1 MGAHWPC
8 VAVGG
13 PCGPRRRTVFSG
25 SMVAVVTPMTAAGEI
40 DLQAWERLLQWHA
53 QQGTDAVVVV
63 GTTGESPTVTLAE
76 AGELVRRAVMV
87 LGDQVPVIA
96 GTGTNSTASTIERT
110 RALAAAGAQAAL
122 VVTPYYN
129 KPTQEGLYQHFRAVA
144 DASPI
149 PLILY
154 NVPSRTGVDLLPDT
168 VARLALHPRILGVKE
183 STGSLARVEELV
195 ARCGKDLEIYSG
207 EDPIAVQSIAAGARG
222 LISVTANVA
231 PALVHEMCT
240 HALAGRLEQAEAI
253 DDRLQGLHRALF
265 TESNPIPVKWAVAE
279 LGHIPGGLRLPLTP
293 LSPQHHAV
301 VREAMRAA
309 GIP

>member
-1 MGAHWPC
+1 M
-8 VAVGG
+8 
-13 PCGPRRRTVFSG
+13 
-25 SMVAVVTPMTAAGEI
+25 VTPMTEAGEL
-40 DLQAWERLLQWHA
+40 DLQAWEGLLQWHA
-53 QQGTDAVVVV
+53 QQGTDVIVVV

-87 LGDQVPVIA
+87 LGDRVPVIA
-96 GTGTNSTASTIERT
+96 GTGTNSTAGTIERT

-168 VARLALHPRILGVKE
+168 VARLAPHPRILGVKE

-231 PALVHEMCT
+231 PALVHEMCS

>member
-1 MGAHWPC
+1 
-8 VAVGG
+8 
-13 PCGPRRRTVFSG
+13 
-25 SMVAVVTPMTAAGEI
+25 MVAVVTPMTAAGEI
-40 DLQAWERLLQWHA
+40 DLQAWEGLLQWHA

-87 LGDQVPVIA
+87 LGDRVPVIA

-149 PLILY
+149 PIILY
-154 NVPSRTGVDLLPDT
+154 NVPSRTGVDLQPDT
-168 VARLALHPRILGVKE
+168 VVRLASHPRILGVKE

-195 ARCGKDLEIYSG
+195 ARCGDDLEIYSG

-231 PALVHEMCT
+231 PALMHEMCT

>member
-1 MGAHWPC
+1 M
-8 VAVGG
+8 
-13 PCGPRRRTVFSG
+13 FSG

-40 DLQAWERLLQWHA
+40 DLQAWEGLLQWHA

-76 AGELVRRAVMV
+76 AGELVRRAVKV
-87 LGDQVPVIA
+87 LGDRVPVIA
-96 GTGTNSTASTIERT
+96 GTGTNSTVSTIERT

-168 VARLALHPRILGVKE
+168 VVRLASHPRILGVKE

-231 PALVHEMCT
+231 PALMHEMCE
-240 HALAGRLEQAEAI
+240 HALAGRLEQAEVI

-293 LSPQHHAV
+293 LSPQHHSV

>member
-1 MGAHWPC
+1 M
-8 VAVGG
+8 
-13 PCGPRRRTVFSG
+13 FSG
-25 SMVAVVTPMTAAGEI
+25 SMVAVVTPMTEAGEI
-40 DLQAWERLLQWHA
+40 DLQAWEGLLQWHA

-76 AGELVRRAVMV
+76 AGELVRRAVVV
-87 LGDQVPVIA
+87 LGDRVPVIA
-96 GTGTNSTASTIERT
+96 GTGTNSTASSIERT

-168 VARLALHPRILGVKE
+168 VVRLAAHPRILGIKE

-231 PALVHEMCT
+231 PALMHDLCE
-240 HALAGRLEQAEAI
+240 HALAGRLEEAEAI

>member
-1 MGAHWPC
+1 
-8 VAVGG
+8 
-13 PCGPRRRTVFSG
+13 
-25 SMVAVVTPMTAAGEI
+25 MVAVVTPMTEAGEI
-40 DLQAWERLLQWHA
+40 DLQAWEGLLQWHA
-53 QQGTDAVVVV
+53 QQGTDAIVVV

-87 LGDQVPVIA
+87 LGDRVPVIA
-96 GTGTNSTASTIERT
+96 GTGTNSTAGTIERT
-110 RALAAAGAQAAL
+110 RALAAAGAHAAL

-168 VARLALHPRILGVKE
+168 VARLAPHPRILGVKE

-207 EDPIAVQSIAAGARG
+207 EDPIALQSIAAGARG

-231 PALVHEMCT
+231 PALVHEMCS

>member
-1 MGAHWPC
+1 M
-8 VAVGG
+8 
-13 PCGPRRRTVFSG
+13 FSG
-25 SMVAVVTPMTAAGEI
+25 SMVAVVTPMTEAGEI
-40 DLQAWERLLQWHA
+40 DLQAWEGLLQWHA
-53 QQGTDAVVVV
+53 QQGTDAIVVV

-87 LGDQVPVIA
+87 LGDRVPVIA
-96 GTGTNSTASTIERT
+96 GTGTNSTAGTIERT

>member
-1 MGAHWPC
+1 M
-8 VAVGG
+8 
-13 PCGPRRRTVFSG
+13 FSG
-25 SMVAVVTPMTAAGEI
+25 SMVAVVTPMTEAGEI
-40 DLQAWERLLQWHA
+40 DLQAWEGLLQWHA

-76 AGELVRRAVMV
+76 AGELVRRAVVV
-87 LGDQVPVIA
+87 LGDRVPVIA

-168 VARLALHPRILGVKE
+168 VVRLAAHPRILGIKE

-231 PALVHEMCT
+231 PALMHDLCE
-240 HALAGRLEQAEAI
+240 HALAGRLEEAEAI

>member
-1 MGAHWPC
+1 M
-8 VAVGG
+8 
-13 PCGPRRRTVFSG
+13 FSG

-40 DLQAWERLLQWHA
+40 DLQAWEGLLQWHA

-76 AGELVRRAVMV
+76 AGELVRRAVKV
-87 LGDQVPVIA
+87 LGDRVPVIA
-96 GTGTNSTASTIERT
+96 GTGTNSTVSTIERT

-168 VARLALHPRILGVKE
+168 VVRLASHPRILGVKE
-183 STGSLARVEELV
+183 STGSLVRVEELV

-231 PALVHEMCT
+231 PALMHEMCE
-240 HALAGRLEQAEAI
+240 HALAGRLEQAEVI

-293 LSPQHHAV
+293 LSPQHHSV

>member
-1 MGAHWPC
+1 M
-8 VAVGG
+8 
-13 PCGPRRRTVFSG
+13 
-25 SMVAVVTPMTAAGEI
+25 VTPMTAAGEI
-40 DLQAWERLLQWHA
+40 DLQAWEGLLQWHA
-53 QQGTDAVVVV
+53 QQGTDAIVVV

-168 VARLALHPRILGVKE
+168 VVRLAAHPRILGIKE

-231 PALVHEMCT
+231 PALMHDLCE
-240 HALAGRLEQAEAI
+240 HALAGRLEEAEAI

>member
-1 MGAHWPC
+1 
-8 VAVGG
+8 
-13 PCGPRRRTVFSG
+13 
-25 SMVAVVTPMTAAGEI
+25 MTEAGEI
-40 DLQAWERLLQWHA
+40 DLQAWEGLLQWHA
-53 QQGTDAVVVV
+53 QQGTDAIVVV

-87 LGDQVPVIA
+87 LGDRVPVIA
-96 GTGTNSTASTIERT
+96 GTGTNSTAGTIERT

>member
-1 MGAHWPC
+1 M
-8 VAVGG
+8 
-13 PCGPRRRTVFSG
+13 
-25 SMVAVVTPMTAAGEI
+25 VTPMTEAGEI
-40 DLQAWERLLQWHA
+40 DLQAWEGLLQWHA
-53 QQGTDAVVVV
+53 QQGTDVIVVV

-87 LGDQVPVIA
+87 LGDRVPVIA
-96 GTGTNSTASTIERT
+96 GTGTNSTAGSIERT

-168 VARLALHPRILGVKE
+168 VARLAPHPRILGVKE

-231 PALVHEMCT
+231 PALVHEMCS

>member
-1 MGAHWPC
+1 
-8 VAVGG
+8 
-13 PCGPRRRTVFSG
+13 
-25 SMVAVVTPMTAAGEI
+25 MVAVVTPMTAAGEI
-40 DLQAWERLLQWHA
+40 DLQAWEGLLQWHA
-53 QQGTDAVVVV
+53 QQGTDAIVVV

-149 PLILY
+149 PIILY
-154 NVPSRTGVDLLPDT
+154 NVPSRTGVDLQPDT
-168 VARLALHPRILGVKE
+168 VVRLASHPRILGVKE

-195 ARCGKDLEIYSG
+195 ARCGDDLEIYSG

-231 PALVHEMCT
+231 PALMHEMCT

>member
-1 MGAHWPC
+1 
-8 VAVGG
+8 
-13 PCGPRRRTVFSG
+13 
-25 SMVAVVTPMTAAGEI
+25 
-40 DLQAWERLLQWHA
+40 
-53 QQGTDAVVVV
+53 
-63 GTTGESPTVTLAE
+63 
-76 AGELVRRAVMV
+76 
-87 LGDQVPVIA
+87 
-96 GTGTNSTASTIERT
+96 
-110 RALAAAGAQAAL
+110 
-122 VVTPYYN
+122 
-129 KPTQEGLYQHFRAVA
+129 VA

-149 PLILY
+149 PIILY
-154 NVPSRTGVDLLPDT
+154 NVPSRTGVDLQPDT
-168 VARLALHPRILGVKE
+168 VVRLASHPRILGVKE
-183 STGSLARVEELV
+183 STGSLARVKELV
-195 ARCGKDLEIYSG
+195 ARCGDDLEIYSG

-231 PALVHEMCT
+231 PALMHEMCT

>member
-1 MGAHWPC
+1 M
-8 VAVGG
+8 
-13 PCGPRRRTVFSG
+13 FSG
-25 SMVAVVTPMTAAGEI
+25 SMVAVVTPMTEAGEI
-40 DLQAWERLLQWHA
+40 DLQAWEGLLQWHA
-53 QQGTDAVVVV
+53 QQGTDAIVVV

-87 LGDQVPVIA
+87 LGGRVPVIA
-96 GTGTNSTASTIERT
+96 GTGTNSTAGTIERT
-110 RALAAAGAQAAL
+110 RALAAAGAHAAL

-168 VARLALHPRILGVKE
+168 VARLAPHPRILGVKE

-231 PALVHEMCT
+231 PALVHEMCS

>member
-1 MGAHWPC
+1 
-8 VAVGG
+8 
-13 PCGPRRRTVFSG
+13 
-25 SMVAVVTPMTAAGEI
+25 MVAVVTPMTEAGEI
-40 DLQAWERLLQWHA
+40 DLQAWEGLLQWHA
-53 QQGTDAVVVV
+53 QQGTDAIVVV

-87 LGDQVPVIA
+87 LGDRVPVIA
-96 GTGTNSTASTIERT
+96 GTGTNSTAGTIERT

-207 EDPIAVQSIAAGARG
+207 EDPIALQSIAAGARG

>member
-1 MGAHWPC
+1 
-8 VAVGG
+8 
-13 PCGPRRRTVFSG
+13 VFSG
-25 SMVAVVTPMTAAGEI
+25 SMVAVVTPMTEAGEI
-40 DLQAWERLLQWHA
+40 DLQAWEGLLQWHA

-76 AGELVRRAVMV
+76 AGELVRRAVVV
-87 LGDQVPVIA
+87 LGDRVPVIA
-96 GTGTNSTASTIERT
+96 GTGTNSTASSIERT

-168 VARLALHPRILGVKE
+168 VVRLAAHPRILGIKE

-231 PALVHEMCT
+231 PALMHDLCE
-240 HALAGRLEQAEAI
+240 HALAGRLEEAEAI

>member
-1 MGAHWPC
+1 M
-8 VAVGG
+8 
-13 PCGPRRRTVFSG
+13 FSG
-25 SMVAVVTPMTAAGEI
+25 SMVAVVTPMTAAGDI
-40 DLQAWERLLQWHA
+40 DLQAWEGLLQWHA

-87 LGDQVPVIA
+87 LGDRMPVIA

-110 RALAAAGAQAAL
+110 RALAAAGAHAAL

-129 KPTQEGLYQHFRAVA
+129 KPTQEGLYQHFHAVA

-168 VARLALHPRILGVKE
+168 VVRLASHPRIVGVKE

-231 PALVHEMCT
+231 PGLMHQLCV

-279 LGHIPGGLRLPLTP
+279 LGHIPGGIRLPLTP

>member
-1 MGAHWPC
+1 M
-8 VAVGG
+8 
-13 PCGPRRRTVFSG
+13 FSG
-25 SMVAVVTPMTAAGEI
+25 SMVAVVTPMTAAGDI
-40 DLQAWERLLQWHA
+40 DLQAWEGLLHWHA

-76 AGELVRRAVMV
+76 AGELVRRAVAV
-87 LGDQVPVIA
+87 LGGRMPVIA

-168 VARLALHPRILGVKE
+168 VVRLASHPRVLGVKE

-231 PALVHEMCT
+231 PALMHEMCE
-240 HALAGRLEQAEAI
+240 HALSGRLEEAEAI

>member
-1 MGAHWPC
+1 
-8 VAVGG
+8 
-13 PCGPRRRTVFSG
+13 
-25 SMVAVVTPMTAAGEI
+25 MVAVVTPMTEAGDI

-87 LGDQVPVIA
+87 LGDRVPVIA

-110 RALAAAGAQAAL
+110 RTLAAAGAQAAL

-168 VARLALHPRILGVKE
+168 VVRLATHPRILGVKE

-231 PALVHEMCT
+231 PALMHEMCE
-240 HALAGRLEQAEAI
+240 HALAGRLEAAEAI

-301 VREAMRAA
+301 VREAMLAA
-309 GIP
+309 GIQ

>member
-1 MGAHWPC
+1 M
-8 VAVGG
+8 
-13 PCGPRRRTVFSG
+13 FSG
-25 SMVAVVTPMTAAGEI
+25 SMVAVVTPMTEAGEI
-40 DLQAWERLLQWHA
+40 DLQAWEGLLQWHT
-53 QQGTDAVVVV
+53 QQGTDAIVVV

-87 LGDQVPVIA
+87 LGDRVPVIA
-96 GTGTNSTASTIERT
+96 GTGTNSTAGTIERT

>member
-1 MGAHWPC
+1 M
-8 VAVGG
+8 
-13 PCGPRRRTVFSG
+13 FSG
-25 SMVAVVTPMTAAGEI
+25 SMVAVVTPMTEAGEI
-40 DLQAWERLLQWHA
+40 DLQAWEGLLQWHA
-53 QQGTDAVVVV
+53 QQGTDAIVVV

-87 LGDQVPVIA
+87 LGDRVPVIA
-96 GTGTNSTASTIERT
+96 GTGTNSTIGTIERT

>member
-1 MGAHWPC
+1 
-8 VAVGG
+8 
-13 PCGPRRRTVFSG
+13 
-25 SMVAVVTPMTAAGEI
+25 MVAVVTPMTEAGEI
-40 DLQAWERLLQWHA
+40 DLQAWEGLLQWHA

-76 AGELVRRAVMV
+76 AGELVRRAVAV
-87 LGDQVPVIA
+87 LGESVPVIA

-168 VARLALHPRILGVKE
+168 VVRLAQHPRIIGLKE

-195 ARCGKDLEIYSG
+195 ARCGKTLEIYSG

-222 LISVTANVA
+222 VISVTANVA
-231 PALVHEMCT
+231 PALMHEMCA
-240 HALAGRLEQAEAI
+240 HALAGRLAQAEAI
-253 DDRLQGLHRALF
+253 DDRLQALHRSLF

-279 LGHIPGGLRLPLTP
+279 LGHIPRGLRLPLTP
-293 LSPQHHAV
+293 FSPQHHAV
-301 VREAMRAA
+301 VREAMHAA
-309 GIP
+309 GIS

>member
-1 MGAHWPC
+1 
-8 VAVGG
+8 
-13 PCGPRRRTVFSG
+13 
-25 SMVAVVTPMTAAGEI
+25 MTEAGEI
-40 DLQAWERLLQWHA
+40 DLQAWEGLLQWHA
-53 QQGTDAVVVV
+53 QQGTDGIVVV

-87 LGDQVPVIA
+87 LGDRVPVIA
-96 GTGTNSTASTIERT
+96 GTGTNSTAGTIERT

-168 VARLALHPRILGVKE
+168 VARLAPHPRILGVKE

-231 PALVHEMCT
+231 PALVHEMCS

>member
-1 MGAHWPC
+1 MALAARGE
-8 VAVGG
+8 V
-13 PCGPRRRTVFSG
+13 TVFSG
-25 SMVAVVTPMTAAGEI
+25 SMVAVVTPMTEAGEI
-40 DLQAWERLLQWHA
+40 DLQAWEGLLQWHA
-53 QQGTDAVVVV
+53 QQGTDVIVVV

-87 LGDQVPVIA
+87 LGDRVPVIA
-96 GTGTNSTASTIERT
+96 GTGTNSTAGTIERT

-168 VARLALHPRILGVKE
+168 VARLAPHPRILGVKE

-231 PALVHEMCT
+231 PALVHEMCS

>member
-1 MGAHWPC
+1 
-8 VAVGG
+8 
-13 PCGPRRRTVFSG
+13 
-25 SMVAVVTPMTAAGEI
+25 MVAVVTPMTAAGEI
-40 DLQAWERLLQWHA
+40 DLQAWEGLLQWHA

-76 AGELVRRAVMV
+76 AGELVRRAVKV
-87 LGDQVPVIA
+87 LGDRVPVIA
-96 GTGTNSTASTIERT
+96 GTGTNSTVSTIERT

-168 VARLALHPRILGVKE
+168 VVRLASHPRILGVKE

-231 PALVHEMCT
+231 PALMHEMCE
-240 HALAGRLEQAEAI
+240 HALAGRLEQAEVI

-293 LSPQHHAV
+293 LSPQHHSV

>member
-1 MGAHWPC
+1 
-8 VAVGG
+8 
-13 PCGPRRRTVFSG
+13 
-25 SMVAVVTPMTAAGEI
+25 MTEVGEI
-40 DLQAWERLLQWHA
+40 DLQAWEGLLQWHA
-53 QQGTDAVVVV
+53 QQGTDAIVVV

-87 LGDQVPVIA
+87 LGDRVPVIA
-96 GTGTNSTASTIERT
+96 GTGTNSTAGTIERT

-168 VARLALHPRILGVKE
+168 VARLAPHPRILGVKE

-231 PALVHEMCT
+231 PALVHEMCS

>member
-1 MGAHWPC
+1 M
-8 VAVGG
+8 
-13 PCGPRRRTVFSG
+13 FSG
-25 SMVAVVTPMTAAGEI
+25 SMVAVVTPMTESGEI
-40 DLQAWERLLQWHA
+40 DLQAWEGLLQWHA

-76 AGELVRRAVMV
+76 AGELVRRAVSV
-87 LGDQVPVIA
+87 LGGRVPVIA

-154 NVPSRTGVDLLPDT
+154 NVPSRTGVDLQPDT
-168 VARLALHPRILGVKE
+168 VVRLAQHPRILGVKE

-222 LISVTANVA
+222 VISVTANVA
-231 PALVHEMCT
+231 PALMHEMCA
-240 HALAGRLEQAEAI
+240 HALAGRMEEAEAI
-253 DDRLQGLHRALF
+253 DDRLQGLHRSLF

-279 LGHIPGGLRLPLTP
+279 LGHIPFGLRLPLTP
-293 LSPQHHAV
+293 FSPQHHAV

>member
-1 MGAHWPC
+1 
-8 VAVGG
+8 
-13 PCGPRRRTVFSG
+13 VFSG
-25 SMVAVVTPMTAAGEI
+25 SMVAVVTPMTEAGEI
-40 DLQAWERLLQWHA
+40 DLQAWEGLLQWHA
-53 QQGTDAVVVV
+53 QQGTDAIVVV

-87 LGDQVPVIA
+87 LGGRVPVIA
-96 GTGTNSTASTIERT
+96 GTGTNSTAGTIERT
-110 RALAAAGAQAAL
+110 RALAAAGAHAAL

-168 VARLALHPRILGVKE
+168 VARLAPHPRILGVKE

-231 PALVHEMCT
+231 PALVHEMCS

>member
-1 MGAHWPC
+1 
-8 VAVGG
+8 
-13 PCGPRRRTVFSG
+13 
-25 SMVAVVTPMTAAGEI
+25 MVAVVTPMTEAGEI
-40 DLQAWERLLQWHA
+40 DLQAWEGLLQWHA
-53 QQGTDAVVVV
+53 QQGTDAIVVV

-87 LGDQVPVIA
+87 LGDRVPVIA
-96 GTGTNSTASTIERT
+96 GTGTNSTAGTIERT

>member
-1 MGAHWPC
+1 M
-8 VAVGG
+8 
-13 PCGPRRRTVFSG
+13 FSG
-25 SMVAVVTPMTAAGEI
+25 SMVAVVTPMTPAGEI
-40 DLQAWERLLQWHA
+40 DLQAWEGLLHWHE

-76 AGELVRRAVMV
+76 AGELVRRAVAV
-87 LGDQVPVIA
+87 LGDRVPVIA

-129 KPTQEGLYQHFRAVA
+129 KPTQEGLFQHFRAVA

-168 VARLALHPRILGVKE
+168 VVRLAQHPRIVGLKE

-195 ARCGKDLEIYSG
+195 ARCGKELEIYSG

-222 LISVTANVA
+222 VISVTANVA
-231 PALVHEMCT
+231 PALMHELCV
-240 HALAGRLEQAEAI
+240 HALAGRMDEAEAI
-253 DDRLQGLHRALF
+253 DERLQGLHRALF

-279 LGHIPGGLRLPLTP
+279 LGHIPPGLRLPLT
-293 LSPQHHAV
+293 SFSSQHHAV
-301 VREAMRAA
+301 VREAMHAA
-309 GIP
+309 GIS

>member
-1 MGAHWPC
+1 
-8 VAVGG
+8 
-13 PCGPRRRTVFSG
+13 
-25 SMVAVVTPMTAAGEI
+25 MVAVVTPMTAAGEI
-40 DLQAWERLLQWHA
+40 DLQAWEGLLQWHA
-53 QQGTDAVVVV
+53 QQGTDAIVVV

-168 VARLALHPRILGVKE
+168 VVRLAAHPRILGIKE

-231 PALVHEMCT
+231 PALMHDLCE
-240 HALAGRLEQAEAI
+240 HALAGRLEEAEAI

>member
-1 MGAHWPC
+1 
-8 VAVGG
+8 
-13 PCGPRRRTVFSG
+13 
-25 SMVAVVTPMTAAGEI
+25 MVAVVTPMTAAGEI
-40 DLQAWERLLQWHA
+40 DLQAWEGLLQWHA

-76 AGELVRRAVMV
+76 AGELVRRAVKV
-87 LGDQVPVIA
+87 LGDRVPVIA
-96 GTGTNSTASTIERT
+96 GTGTNSTVSTIERT

-168 VARLALHPRILGVKE
+168 VVRLASHPRILGVKE
-183 STGSLARVEELV
+183 STGSLVRVEELV

-231 PALVHEMCT
+231 PALMHEMCE
-240 HALAGRLEQAEAI
+240 HALAGRLEQAEVI

-293 LSPQHHAV
+293 LSPQHHSV

>member
-1 MGAHWPC
+1 
-8 VAVGG
+8 
-13 PCGPRRRTVFSG
+13 
-25 SMVAVVTPMTAAGEI
+25 MVAVVTPMTAAGEI
-40 DLQAWERLLQWHA
+40 DLQAWEGLLQWHA

-149 PLILY
+149 PIILY
-154 NVPSRTGVDLLPDT
+154 NVPSRTGVDLQPDT
-168 VARLALHPRILGVKE
+168 VVRLASHPRILGVKE

-195 ARCGKDLEIYSG
+195 ARCGDDLEIYSG

-231 PALVHEMCT
+231 PALMHEMCT

>member
-1 MGAHWPC
+1 
-8 VAVGG
+8 
-13 PCGPRRRTVFSG
+13 
-25 SMVAVVTPMTAAGEI
+25 MVAVVTPMTAAGEI

-53 QQGTDAVVVV
+53 QQGTDAVVMV

-87 LGDQVPVIA
+87 LGDRMPVIA

-168 VARLALHPRILGVKE
+168 VVRLASHPRILGVKE
-183 STGSLARVEELV
+183 STGSLSRLEELV
-195 ARCGKDLEIYSG
+195 ARCGLEIYSG

-231 PALVHEMCT
+231 PALMHEMCT
-240 HALAGRLEQAEAI
+240 HALEGRLEQAEAI

-293 LSPQHHAV
+293 LSPQHHAI
-301 VREAMRAA
+301 VREAMLAA

>member
-1 MGAHWPC
+1 
-8 VAVGG
+8 
-13 PCGPRRRTVFSG
+13 
-25 SMVAVVTPMTAAGEI
+25 MVAVVTPMTAAGEI
-40 DLQAWERLLQWHA
+40 DLQAWEGLLRWHA

-149 PLILY
+149 PIILY
-154 NVPSRTGVDLLPDT
+154 NVPSRTGVDLQPDT
-168 VARLALHPRILGVKE
+168 VVRLASHPRILGVKE

-195 ARCGKDLEIYSG
+195 ARCGDDLEIYSG

-231 PALVHEMCT
+231 PALMHEMCT
-240 HALAGRLEQAEAI
+240 HALAGRLEEAEAI

-279 LGHIPGGLRLPLTP
+279 LGRIPSGLRLPLTP

>member
-1 MGAHWPC
+1 
-8 VAVGG
+8 
-13 PCGPRRRTVFSG
+13 VFSG
-25 SMVAVVTPMTAAGEI
+25 SMVAVVTPMTAAGDI
-40 DLQAWERLLQWHA
+40 DLQAWEGLLQWHA

-87 LGDQVPVIA
+87 LGDRMPVIA

-110 RALAAAGAQAAL
+110 RALAAAGAHAAL

-129 KPTQEGLYQHFRAVA
+129 KPTQEGLYQHFHAVA

-168 VARLALHPRILGVKE
+168 VVRLASHPRIVGVKE

-231 PALVHEMCT
+231 PGLMHQLCV

-279 LGHIPGGLRLPLTP
+279 LGHIPGGIRLPLTP